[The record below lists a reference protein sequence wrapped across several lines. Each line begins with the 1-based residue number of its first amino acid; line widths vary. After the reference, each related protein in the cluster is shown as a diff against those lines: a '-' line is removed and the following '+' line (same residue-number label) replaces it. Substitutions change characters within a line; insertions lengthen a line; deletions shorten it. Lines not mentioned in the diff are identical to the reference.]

1 MMTAVSIFSCT
12 NDYDPGLIENLGM
25 KEQPLR
31 IITKVL
37 TTKSPNFMQ
46 EFTRG
51 SVIGLH
57 VVSESTGN
65 IYDSNPDYKNVR
77 AEAFLVNNKLNWR
90 QSPDIYLNEEPV
102 TVYAYYPYQSQV
114 NFDPENIPVRISPD
128 ASLTKDYMYGIQA
141 SGQRAV
147 NQISPVALLNM
158 NHTLSLLS
166 FQLRM
171 TPEAEGCFLLHAIQ
185 IGNKAGGTALCFR
198 GKMNIKTGNIGGC
211 AGTNASTRLKLNTPR
226 MLKKIPDEPQQLMVI
241 PTSRIRTDGDVEV
254 LFTINETTFKY
265 KIPANTK
272 WEKGKRYI
280 YNLLFNGKDI
290 TLENVSTSE
299 WLPVEGNMENTI
311 LTFKFYVMF
320 GYVRCNSRISPLKR
334 HMKAP
339 RPFYPFSTYRQQHTS
354 IQI

>member
-1 MMTAVSIFSCT
+1 MITAVSIFSCT

-51 SVIGLH
+51 SVTGLH
-57 VVSESTGN
+57 VVSENTGN

-77 AEAFLVNNKLNWR
+77 AEAFLIHNKLDWR
-90 QSPDIYLNEEPV
+90 QSPEIYLNEEPV

-114 NFDPENIPVRISPD
+114 DFEPENMPGRIAPD
-128 ASLTKDYMYGIQA
+128 ASRTEDSMYGIQA

-147 NQISPVALLNM
+147 NQMSPVALLNM

-185 IGNKAGGTALCFR
+185 IGNKAGGTALCFG

-299 WLPVEGNMENTI
+299 WLPVEGNMKKTI
-311 LTFKFYVMF
+311 
-320 GYVRCNSRISPLKR
+320 R
-334 HMKAP
+334 
-339 RPFYPFSTYRQQHTS
+339 
-354 IQI
+354 

>member
-1 MMTAVSIFSCT
+1 MITAVSIFSCT

-77 AEAFLVNNKLNWR
+77 AEAFLVNYKLNWR

-166 FQLRM
+166 FQLRI

-185 IGNKAGGTALCFR
+185 IGNKAGGTALCFK

-265 KIPANTK
+265 KIPANTT

-299 WLPVEGNMENTI
+299 WLPVEGNMKNTI
-311 LTFKFYVMF
+311 L
-320 GYVRCNSRISPLKR
+320 
-334 HMKAP
+334 
-339 RPFYPFSTYRQQHTS
+339 
-354 IQI
+354 

>member
-1 MMTAVSIFSCT
+1 MITAVSIFSCT

-77 AEAFLVNNKLNWR
+77 AEAFLVNYKLNWR

-147 NQISPVALLNM
+147 HQISPVALLNM

-166 FQLRM
+166 FQLRI

-299 WLPVEGNMENTI
+299 WLSVEGNMENTI
-311 LTFKFYVMF
+311 L
-320 GYVRCNSRISPLKR
+320 
-334 HMKAP
+334 
-339 RPFYPFSTYRQQHTS
+339 
-354 IQI
+354 

>member
-1 MMTAVSIFSCT
+1 MITAVSIFSCT

-77 AEAFLVNNKLNWR
+77 AEAFLVNYKLNWR

-141 SGQRAV
+141 SGQRAG

-166 FQLRM
+166 FQLRI

-185 IGNKAGGTALCFR
+185 IGNKAGGTALCFK

-299 WLPVEGNMENTI
+299 WLPVEGNMKNTI
-311 LTFKFYVMF
+311 L
-320 GYVRCNSRISPLKR
+320 
-334 HMKAP
+334 
-339 RPFYPFSTYRQQHTS
+339 
-354 IQI
+354 

>member
-1 MMTAVSIFSCT
+1 MITAVSIFSCT

-77 AEAFLVNNKLNWR
+77 AEAFLVNYKLNWR

-128 ASLTKDYMYGIQA
+128 ASLTKDYIYGIQA

-166 FQLRM
+166 FQLRI

-185 IGNKAGGTALCFR
+185 IGNKAGGTALCFK

-265 KIPANTK
+265 KIPADTK

-299 WLPVEGNMENTI
+299 WLPVEGNMKNTI
-311 LTFKFYVMF
+311 L
-320 GYVRCNSRISPLKR
+320 
-334 HMKAP
+334 
-339 RPFYPFSTYRQQHTS
+339 
-354 IQI
+354 

>member
-1 MMTAVSIFSCT
+1 MITAVSIFSCT

-77 AEAFLVNNKLNWR
+77 AEAFLVNYKLNWR

-166 FQLRM
+166 FQLRI

-185 IGNKAGGTALCFR
+185 IGNKAGGTALCFK

-226 MLKKIPDEPQQLMVI
+226 MLKTIPDEPQQLMVI

-299 WLPVEGNMENTI
+299 WLPVEGNMKNTI
-311 LTFKFYVMF
+311 L
-320 GYVRCNSRISPLKR
+320 
-334 HMKAP
+334 
-339 RPFYPFSTYRQQHTS
+339 
-354 IQI
+354 

>member
-1 MMTAVSIFSCT
+1 MITAVSIFSCT
-12 NDYDPGLIENLGM
+12 NDYDPGLIENFGM

-77 AEAFLVNNKLNWR
+77 AEAFLVNYKLNWR

-166 FQLRM
+166 FQLRI

-185 IGNKAGGTALCFR
+185 IGNKAGGTALCFK

-299 WLPVEGNMENTI
+299 WLPVEGNMKNTI
-311 LTFKFYVMF
+311 L
-320 GYVRCNSRISPLKR
+320 
-334 HMKAP
+334 
-339 RPFYPFSTYRQQHTS
+339 
-354 IQI
+354 

>member
-1 MMTAVSIFSCT
+1 MITAVSIFSCT

-57 VVSESTGN
+57 
-65 IYDSNPDYKNVR
+65 
-77 AEAFLVNNKLNWR
+77 
-90 QSPDIYLNEEPV
+90 
-102 TVYAYYPYQSQV
+102 QSQV

-254 LFTINETTFKY
+254 LFIINETTFKY

-272 WEKGKRYI
+272 WEKGRRYI

-311 LTFKFYVMF
+311 L
-320 GYVRCNSRISPLKR
+320 
-334 HMKAP
+334 
-339 RPFYPFSTYRQQHTS
+339 
-354 IQI
+354 

>member
-1 MMTAVSIFSCT
+1 MITAVSIFSCT

-46 EFTRG
+46 KFTRG

-77 AEAFLVNNKLNWR
+77 AEAFLVNYKLNWR

-166 FQLRM
+166 FQLRI

-185 IGNKAGGTALCFR
+185 IGNKAGGTALCFK

-299 WLPVEGNMENTI
+299 WLPVEGNMKNTI
-311 LTFKFYVMF
+311 L
-320 GYVRCNSRISPLKR
+320 
-334 HMKAP
+334 
-339 RPFYPFSTYRQQHTS
+339 
-354 IQI
+354 

>member
-1 MMTAVSIFSCT
+1 MITAVSIFSCT

-77 AEAFLVNNKLNWR
+77 AEAFLVNYKLNWR

-166 FQLRM
+166 FQLRI

-185 IGNKAGGTALCFR
+185 IGNKAGGTALCFK

-211 AGTNASTRLKLNTPR
+211 AGTNASTRLNLNPPF

-299 WLPVEGNMENTI
+299 WLPVEGNMKNTI
-311 LTFKFYVMF
+311 L
-320 GYVRCNSRISPLKR
+320 
-334 HMKAP
+334 
-339 RPFYPFSTYRQQHTS
+339 
-354 IQI
+354 

>member
-1 MMTAVSIFSCT
+1 MMTAISIFSCT

-57 VVSESTGN
+57 VISESTGN

-77 AEAFLVNNKLNWR
+77 AEAFLVNYKLNWR

-299 WLPVEGNMENTI
+299 WLPVEGNMKNTI
-311 LTFKFYVMF
+311 L
-320 GYVRCNSRISPLKR
+320 
-334 HMKAP
+334 
-339 RPFYPFSTYRQQHTS
+339 
-354 IQI
+354 

>member
-1 MMTAVSIFSCT
+1 MITAVSIFSCT

-77 AEAFLVNNKLNWR
+77 AEAFLVNYKLNWR

-147 NQISPVALLNM
+147 NQISPVALLNL

-166 FQLRM
+166 FQLRI

-185 IGNKAGGTALCFR
+185 IGNKAGGTALCFK

-299 WLPVEGNMENTI
+299 WLPVEGNMKNTI
-311 LTFKFYVMF
+311 L
-320 GYVRCNSRISPLKR
+320 
-334 HMKAP
+334 
-339 RPFYPFSTYRQQHTS
+339 
-354 IQI
+354 

>member
-1 MMTAVSIFSCT
+1 MITAVSIFSCT

-77 AEAFLVNNKLNWR
+77 AEAFLVNYKLNWR

-211 AGTNASTRLKLNTPR
+211 AGTNPSTRLKLNTPR

-254 LFTINETTFKY
+254 LFIINETTFKY

-311 LTFKFYVMF
+311 L
-320 GYVRCNSRISPLKR
+320 
-334 HMKAP
+334 
-339 RPFYPFSTYRQQHTS
+339 
-354 IQI
+354 

>member
-1 MMTAVSIFSCT
+1 MITAVSIFSCT

-77 AEAFLVNNKLNWR
+77 AEAFLVNYKLNWR

-254 LFTINETTFKY
+254 LFIINETTFEY

-311 LTFKFYVMF
+311 L
-320 GYVRCNSRISPLKR
+320 
-334 HMKAP
+334 
-339 RPFYPFSTYRQQHTS
+339 
-354 IQI
+354 

>member
-1 MMTAVSIFSCT
+1 MITAVSIFSCT

-147 NQISPVALLNM
+147 HQISPVALLNM

-299 WLPVEGNMENTI
+299 WLPVEGNMKNTI
-311 LTFKFYVMF
+311 L
-320 GYVRCNSRISPLKR
+320 
-334 HMKAP
+334 
-339 RPFYPFSTYRQQHTS
+339 
-354 IQI
+354 

>member
-1 MMTAVSIFSCT
+1 MITAVSIFSCT

-280 YNLLFNGKDI
+280 YNLFFNGKDI

-311 LTFKFYVMF
+311 L
-320 GYVRCNSRISPLKR
+320 
-334 HMKAP
+334 
-339 RPFYPFSTYRQQHTS
+339 
-354 IQI
+354 

>member
-1 MMTAVSIFSCT
+1 MITAVSIFSCT

-77 AEAFLVNNKLNWR
+77 AEAFLVNYKLNWR

-166 FQLRM
+166 FQLRI

-185 IGNKAGGTALCFR
+185 IGNKAGGTALCFK

-211 AGTNASTRLKLNTPR
+211 TGTNASTRLKLNTPR

-299 WLPVEGNMENTI
+299 WLPVEGNMKNTI
-311 LTFKFYVMF
+311 L
-320 GYVRCNSRISPLKR
+320 
-334 HMKAP
+334 
-339 RPFYPFSTYRQQHTS
+339 
-354 IQI
+354 

>member
-1 MMTAVSIFSCT
+1 MITAVSIFSCT

-77 AEAFLVNNKLNWR
+77 AEAFLVNYKLNWR

-171 TPEAEGCFLLHAIQ
+171 TPEAEGCFLLQAIQ

-254 LFTINETTFKY
+254 LFIINETTFKY

-311 LTFKFYVMF
+311 L
-320 GYVRCNSRISPLKR
+320 
-334 HMKAP
+334 
-339 RPFYPFSTYRQQHTS
+339 
-354 IQI
+354 

>member
-1 MMTAVSIFSCT
+1 MITAVSIFSCT

-77 AEAFLVNNKLNWR
+77 AEAFLVNYKLNWR

-166 FQLRM
+166 FQLRI

-185 IGNKAGGTALCFR
+185 IGNKAGGTALCIK

-299 WLPVEGNMENTI
+299 WLPVEGNMKNTI
-311 LTFKFYVMF
+311 L
-320 GYVRCNSRISPLKR
+320 
-334 HMKAP
+334 
-339 RPFYPFSTYRQQHTS
+339 
-354 IQI
+354 

>member
-1 MMTAVSIFSCT
+1 MITAVSIFSCT

-77 AEAFLVNNKLNWR
+77 AEAFLVNYKLNWR

-166 FQLRM
+166 FQLRI

-185 IGNKAGGTALCFR
+185 IGNKAGGTALCFK

-254 LFTINETTFKY
+254 LFTNNETTFKY

-299 WLPVEGNMENTI
+299 WLPVEGNMKNTI
-311 LTFKFYVMF
+311 L
-320 GYVRCNSRISPLKR
+320 
-334 HMKAP
+334 
-339 RPFYPFSTYRQQHTS
+339 
-354 IQI
+354 

>member
-1 MMTAVSIFSCT
+1 MITAVSIFSCT

-77 AEAFLVNNKLNWR
+77 AEAFLVNYKLNWR

-166 FQLRM
+166 FQLRI
-171 TPEAEGCFLLHAIQ
+171 TPEADWVDAENCVDAEVRLYDNLFSDPQPDGPDKDFLNCLNPDSLMVLEGCKVERAMVDVARDFDRVENRTGINAPTFQ
-185 IGNKAGGTALCFR
+185 FMRTGYFCMDNRDCTADHLVFNR
-198 GKMNIKTGNIGGC
+198 
-211 AGTNASTRLKLNTPR
+211 SVSLKDSF
-226 MLKKIPDEPQQLMVI
+226 KK
-241 PTSRIRTDGDVEV
+241 
-254 LFTINETTFKY
+254 
-265 KIPANTK
+265 
-272 WEKGKRYI
+272 
-280 YNLLFNGKDI
+280 
-290 TLENVSTSE
+290 
-299 WLPVEGNMENTI
+299 
-311 LTFKFYVMF
+311 
-320 GYVRCNSRISPLKR
+320 
-334 HMKAP
+334 
-339 RPFYPFSTYRQQHTS
+339 
-354 IQI
+354 

>member
-1 MMTAVSIFSCT
+1 MITAVSIFSCT

-77 AEAFLVNNKLNWR
+77 AEAFLVNYKLNWR

-254 LFTINETTFKY
+254 LFIINETTFKY

-272 WEKGKRYI
+272 WEEGKRYI

-311 LTFKFYVMF
+311 L
-320 GYVRCNSRISPLKR
+320 
-334 HMKAP
+334 
-339 RPFYPFSTYRQQHTS
+339 
-354 IQI
+354 

>member
-1 MMTAVSIFSCT
+1 MMTAISIFSCT

-57 VVSESTGN
+57 VISESTGN

-226 MLKKIPDEPQQLMVI
+226 MLKKKPDEPQQLMVI

-311 LTFKFYVMF
+311 L
-320 GYVRCNSRISPLKR
+320 
-334 HMKAP
+334 
-339 RPFYPFSTYRQQHTS
+339 
-354 IQI
+354 

>member
-1 MMTAVSIFSCT
+1 MITAVSIFSCT

-65 IYDSNPDYKNVR
+65 NYDSNPDYKNVR
-77 AEAFLVNNKLNWR
+77 AEAFLVNYKLNWR

-166 FQLRM
+166 FQLRI

-185 IGNKAGGTALCFR
+185 IGNKAGGTALCFK

-299 WLPVEGNMENTI
+299 WLPVEGNMKNTI
-311 LTFKFYVMF
+311 L
-320 GYVRCNSRISPLKR
+320 
-334 HMKAP
+334 
-339 RPFYPFSTYRQQHTS
+339 
-354 IQI
+354 

>member
-1 MMTAVSIFSCT
+1 MITAVSIFSCT

-77 AEAFLVNNKLNWR
+77 AEAFLVNYKLNWR

-241 PTSRIRTDGDVEV
+241 PTSRIRTDGDVDV
-254 LFTINETTFKY
+254 LFIINETTFKY

-280 YNLLFNGKDI
+280 YNLLFNSKDI

-311 LTFKFYVMF
+311 L
-320 GYVRCNSRISPLKR
+320 
-334 HMKAP
+334 
-339 RPFYPFSTYRQQHTS
+339 
-354 IQI
+354 

>member
-1 MMTAVSIFSCT
+1 MITAVSIFSCT

-77 AEAFLVNNKLNWR
+77 AEAFLANNKLNWR

-290 TLENVSTSE
+290 TLKNVSTSE

-311 LTFKFYVMF
+311 L
-320 GYVRCNSRISPLKR
+320 
-334 HMKAP
+334 
-339 RPFYPFSTYRQQHTS
+339 
-354 IQI
+354 

>member
-1 MMTAVSIFSCT
+1 MITAVSIFSCT

-25 KEQPLR
+25 KEQPLG

-77 AEAFLVNNKLNWR
+77 AEAFLVNYKLNWR

-166 FQLRM
+166 FQLRI

-185 IGNKAGGTALCFR
+185 IGNKAGGTALCFK

-299 WLPVEGNMENTI
+299 WLPVEGNMKNTI
-311 LTFKFYVMF
+311 L
-320 GYVRCNSRISPLKR
+320 
-334 HMKAP
+334 
-339 RPFYPFSTYRQQHTS
+339 
-354 IQI
+354 

>member
-1 MMTAVSIFSCT
+1 MITAVSIFSCT

-77 AEAFLVNNKLNWR
+77 AEAFLVNYKLNWR

-166 FQLRM
+166 FQLRI

-185 IGNKAGGTALCFR
+185 IGNKAGGTALCFK
-198 GKMNIKTGNIGGC
+198 GKMNIKTGNIGGG

-254 LFTINETTFKY
+254 LFIINETTFKY

-280 YNLLFNGKDI
+280 YNLLFNSKDI

-311 LTFKFYVMF
+311 L
-320 GYVRCNSRISPLKR
+320 
-334 HMKAP
+334 
-339 RPFYPFSTYRQQHTS
+339 
-354 IQI
+354 

>member
-147 NQISPVALLNM
+147 HQISPVALLNM

-185 IGNKAGGTALCFR
+185 IGNKAGGTALCFK

-299 WLPVEGNMENTI
+299 WLSVEGNMENTI
-311 LTFKFYVMF
+311 L
-320 GYVRCNSRISPLKR
+320 
-334 HMKAP
+334 
-339 RPFYPFSTYRQQHTS
+339 
-354 IQI
+354 

>member
-1 MMTAVSIFSCT
+1 MITAVCIFSCT

-77 AEAFLVNNKLNWR
+77 AEAFLVNYKLNWR

-114 NFDPENIPVRISPD
+114 NFDPENIPVRISLD

-299 WLPVEGNMENTI
+299 WLPVEGNMKNTI
-311 LTFKFYVMF
+311 L
-320 GYVRCNSRISPLKR
+320 
-334 HMKAP
+334 
-339 RPFYPFSTYRQQHTS
+339 
-354 IQI
+354 

>member
-1 MMTAVSIFSCT
+1 MITAVSIFSCT
-12 NDYDPGLIENLGM
+12 NDFDPGLIENLGM

-77 AEAFLVNNKLNWR
+77 AEAFLVNYKLNWR

-166 FQLRM
+166 FQLRI

-185 IGNKAGGTALCFR
+185 IGNKAGGTALCFK

-299 WLPVEGNMENTI
+299 WLPVEGNMKNTI
-311 LTFKFYVMF
+311 L
-320 GYVRCNSRISPLKR
+320 
-334 HMKAP
+334 
-339 RPFYPFSTYRQQHTS
+339 
-354 IQI
+354 

>member
-1 MMTAVSIFSCT
+1 MITAVSIFSCT

-77 AEAFLVNNKLNWR
+77 AEAFLVNYKLNWR

-128 ASLTKDYMYGIQA
+128 ASLTKDYMYGLQA

-166 FQLRM
+166 FQLRI

-185 IGNKAGGTALCFR
+185 IGNKAGGTALCFK

-299 WLPVEGNMENTI
+299 WLPVEGNMKNTI
-311 LTFKFYVMF
+311 L
-320 GYVRCNSRISPLKR
+320 
-334 HMKAP
+334 
-339 RPFYPFSTYRQQHTS
+339 
-354 IQI
+354 

>member
-1 MMTAVSIFSCT
+1 MMATVCIFSCT
-12 NDYDPGLIENLGM
+12 NDYDPVLIENLGM
-25 KEQPLR
+25 KKQPLK

-37 TTKSPNFMQ
+37 TTKSPNFIQ

-57 VVSESTGN
+57 VVSENTGN

-77 AEAFLVNNKLNWR
+77 AEAFLIHNKLDWR
-90 QSPDIYLNEEPV
+90 QSPEIYLNEEPV

-114 NFDPENIPVRISPD
+114 DFDPENIPVRISPD

-166 FQLRM
+166 FPLRM

-185 IGNKAGGTALCFR
+185 IGNKAGGTALCFG

-211 AGTNASTRLKLNTPR
+211 AGTNASTRLKLNTPL
-226 MLKKIPDEPQQLMVI
+226 MLKKISDEPQQLMVI

-254 LFTINETTFKY
+254 LFTINETTLKY
-265 KIPANTK
+265 KVPANTK

-290 TLENVSTSE
+290 TLENVSASE
-299 WLPVEGNMENTI
+299 WLPVDNITW
-311 LTFKFYVMF
+311 Y
-320 GYVRCNSRISPLKR
+320 
-334 HMKAP
+334 
-339 RPFYPFSTYRQQHTS
+339 
-354 IQI
+354 